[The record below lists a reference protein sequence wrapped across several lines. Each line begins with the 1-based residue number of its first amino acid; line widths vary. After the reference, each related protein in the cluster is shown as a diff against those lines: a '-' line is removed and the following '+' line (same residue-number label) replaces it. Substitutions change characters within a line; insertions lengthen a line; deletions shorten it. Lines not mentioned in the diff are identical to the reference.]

1 MIEKIRLKY
10 RPLLIVATLLF
21 PLSGLFYYMMAGYER
36 GIDFARME
44 LRGNVYQRPLEQLL
58 KLVPEHKRAAER
70 LAMGD
75 NAVASEVWALS
86 ASIDQAFDALA
97 EADRAVGKELQ
108 FTEDKL
114 RSRQRE
120 ALLFSRFRQRWDEL
134 KQQIEKRRI
143 ESLAGKHSALLAD
156 IRNAISHAGDTS
168 NLIGFWRTELASL
181 PPSAAKLAL

>member
-58 KLVPEHKRAAER
+58 KLVPEHKRASER

-75 NAVASEVWALS
+75 NAVASEVKALRVNIAQASSGVKDSNERVAQTATASKSIARDIAGIS
-86 ASIDQAFDALA
+86 ADVGDIRQGGERVKTSAVELSKLA
-97 EADRAVGKELQ
+97 EHLRVTVEQ
-108 FTEDKL
+108 FK
-114 RSRQRE
+114 
-120 ALLFSRFRQRWDEL
+120 A
-134 KQQIEKRRI
+134 
-143 ESLAGKHSALLAD
+143 
-156 IRNAISHAGDTS
+156 
-168 NLIGFWRTELASL
+168 
-181 PPSAAKLAL
+181 